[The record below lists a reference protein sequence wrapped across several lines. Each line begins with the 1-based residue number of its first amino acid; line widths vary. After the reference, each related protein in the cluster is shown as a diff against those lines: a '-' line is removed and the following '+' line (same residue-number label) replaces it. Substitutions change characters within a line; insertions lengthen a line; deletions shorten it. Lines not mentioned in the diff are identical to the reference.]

1 MKKIALIVVSLFLTL
16 SLSAQNQADMYLN
29 ELLVTNTADFQDD
42 FGQQNAWFEL
52 FNSSYGTVDIGGCFL
67 SNDRN
72 NLKKYIIPKGDVL
85 TKIKP
90 RQHILFWAD
99 NQHFRG
105 TFHVNFT
112 LAESDSI
119 FFTASDGR
127 TVIDCINIP
136 KDLGENV
143 SFGRK
148 DDGIGSKDGKGTGWQ
163 VMTHTSPSTNNSGVD
178 GKTKSQ
184 IMAETDPYGGI
195 MALIAMSTVFLA
207 LIILCFL
214 FKGVA
219 KISMSSQDRKSKA
232 AARKKA
238 NSEASKVVSV
248 TEASAESFAAIA
260 VALHLFNEENESH
273 DDESF
278 TITQVHTDRTYS
290 PWSSKIYSLRQI
302 PQVNKK

>member
-1 MKKIALIVVSLFLTL
+1 MMKKIIIISVSLFLAM

-29 ELLVTNTADFQDD
+29 ELLVTNTADYQDD

-67 SNDRN
+67 TNDRN
-72 NLKKYIIPKGDVL
+72 NPKKYIIPKGDVL

-90 RQHILFWAD
+90 RQHVLFWAD
-99 NQHFRG
+99 NQPFHG

-119 FFTASDGR
+119 FFVASDGR
-127 TVIDCINIP
+127 TVIDCIAVP
-136 KDLGENV
+136 KNLSENV
-143 SFGRK
+143 SFGRL
-148 DDGIGSKDGKGTGWQ
+148 DDGKGTKDGKGTGWA
-163 VMTHTSPSTNNSGVD
+163 VMERTSPSTNNSGVD

-195 MALIAMSTVFLA
+195 MALIAMSTVFMA
-207 LIILCFL
+207 LIVLCFL

-219 KISMSSQDRKSKA
+219 KISMNSQDKKSKA
-232 AARKKA
+232 TKKSA
-238 NSEASKVVSV
+238 SVEAKTVSV

-260 VALHLFNEENESH
+260 MALHLFNEENQAH

-278 TITQVHTDRTYS
+278 VVTQVHTDRTYS
-290 PWSSKIYSLRQI
+290 PWSSKIYTLRQT
-302 PQVNKK
+302 PQIIKK

>member
-1 MKKIALIVVSLFLTL
+1 MKKIIIVTVSLFLAL
-16 SLSAQNQADMYLN
+16 SMSAQNQADMYLN

-90 RQHILFWAD
+90 RQHVLFWAD
-99 NQHFRG
+99 NEPKHG
-105 TFHVNFT
+105 TFHTNFT
-112 LAESDSI
+112 LAESDTI
-119 FFTASDGR
+119 FFIASDGR
-127 TVIDCINIP
+127 TVIDFIAVP
-136 KDLGENV
+136 KDLAENV
-143 SFGRK
+143 SFGRTN
-148 DDGIGSKDGKGTGWQ
+148 DGKGSKDGKGEGWQ
-163 VMTHTSPSTNNSGVD
+163 VMKNTSPSTNNSGTE

-184 IMAETDPYGGI
+184 IMAETDPHGGI
-195 MALIAMSTVFLA
+195 MALIAMSTVFMA

-219 KISMSSQDRKSKA
+219 KISMNSQDKKSKA
-232 AARKKA
+232 SVAAKA
-238 NSEASKVVSV
+238 ETKTVSV

-260 VALHLFNEENESH
+260 TALHLFIEENEAH
-273 DDESF
+273 DEESF

-290 PWSSKIYSLRQI
+290 PWSSKIYTLRQT
-302 PQVNKK
+302 PQIIKK

>member
-1 MKKIALIVVSLFLTL
+1 MMKKIIIISVSLFLAM

-29 ELLVTNTADFQDD
+29 ELLVTNTADYQDD

-67 SNDRN
+67 TNDRTN
-72 NLKKYIIPKGDVL
+72 PKKYIIPKGDVL

-99 NQHFRG
+99 NQPYHG

-119 FFTASDGR
+119 FFVASDGR
-127 TVIDCINIP
+127 TIIDCINVP
-136 KDLGENV
+136 KNLEANV
-143 SFGRK
+143 SFGRIN
-148 DDGIGSKDGKGTGWQ
+148 DGKGTKDGKGTGWT
-163 VMTHTSPSTNNSGVD
+163 VMDRTSPSTNNSGVD

-195 MALIAMSTVFLA
+195 MALIAMSTVFMA
-207 LIILCFL
+207 LIVLCFL

-219 KISMSSQDRKSKA
+219 KISMNSQDKKSKA
-232 AARKKA
+232 TKKSA
-238 NSEASKVVSV
+238 SVEAKTVSV

-260 VALHLFNEENESH
+260 MALHLFNEENQAH

-278 TITQVHTDRTYS
+278 VVTQVHTDRTYS
-290 PWSSKIYSLRQI
+290 PWSSKIYTLRQT
-302 PQVNKK
+302 PQIIKK

>member
-1 MKKIALIVVSLFLTL
+1 MKKIIFITVSLFLAL
-16 SLSAQNQADMYLN
+16 SMSAQNQADMYLN
-29 ELLVTNTADFQDD
+29 ELLVTNTEDFQDD

-99 NQHFRG
+99 NEPYHG
-105 TFHVNFT
+105 TFHTNFT
-112 LAESDSI
+112 LAESDTLY
-119 FFTASDGR
+119 FTSSDGR
-127 TVIDCINIP
+127 TVIDFIAVP
-136 KDLGENV
+136 KGLPENV
-143 SFGRK
+143 SYGR
-148 DDGIGSKDGKGTGWQ
+148 INDGKGPKNGKGEGWA
-163 VMTHTSPSTNNSGVD
+163 VMQRTSPSTNNSGVD

-184 IMAETDPYGGI
+184 IMAETDPHGGI
-195 MALIAMSTVFLA
+195 MALIAMSTVFIA
-207 LIILCFL
+207 LIVLCFL

-219 KISMSSQDRKSKA
+219 SISMSSQDKKSKET
-232 AARKKA
+232 KKSA
-238 NSEASKVVSV
+238 KVEAKTVSV

-260 VALHLFNEENESH
+260 MALHLYNEENQSH

-278 TITQVHTDRTYS
+278 VVTQVHTDRTYS
-290 PWSSKIYSLRQI
+290 PWSSKIYTLRQT
-302 PQVNKK
+302 PQIIKK